1 MSIYVTSFPIQHLRC
16 PPFFEQKVTKHT
28 QPGGD
33 LIRSTV
39 PFWDLLHIP
48 YQYAHSHVWI
58 ISSNGKKSREKPPTI
73 LAALLRTPLVSYID
87 KNVGLC
93 ERTKG
98 FSNLPQEGQ
107 DAPVAW
113 TKSEGV
119 TGERKDSR
127 VSTWVGIRVYWK
139 VSSGVWLLI
148 FTIYLATFRVHL
160 GDTSVGYPWEC
171 FQRGLNE
178 EGRPI

>member
-1 MSIYVTSFPIQHLRC
+1 M
-16 PPFFEQKVTKHT
+16 
-28 QPGGD
+28 
-33 LIRSTV
+33 
-39 PFWDLLHIP
+39 
-48 YQYAHSHVWI
+48 
-58 ISSNGKKSREKPPTI
+58 
-73 LAALLRTPLVSYID
+73 SYID

-127 VSTWVGIRVYWK
+127 VST
-139 VSSGVWLLI
+139 
-148 FTIYLATFRVHL
+148 
-160 GDTSVGYPWEC
+160 
-171 FQRGLNE
+171 
-178 EGRPI
+178 